1 MGIRK
6 VEVFMVV
13 CDVCPSILQNG
24 EGATLFL
31 YTKDEAK
38 KHLDLAGWTK
48 KNGKIACENCYEEI

>member
-6 VEVFMVV
+6 QEGFVAV
-13 CDVCPSILQNG
+13 CDVCLSILQNG

-31 YTKDEAK
+31 YTKDEVK
-38 KHLDLAGWTK
+38 KHLDFAGWTK